1 LIERYTFYKEFK
13 WTPDDLNSAPLQEV
27 EDLKQLLS
35 IRRQI
40 EEREQKAAER
50 RR

>member
-1 LIERYTFYKEFK
+1 LIERYTFYKEFN
-13 WTPDDLNSAPLQEV
+13 WTPTDLDSASLQEV